1 MRGGTIHYGDLK
13 PHVAEGLIELRKR
26 IDAAK
31 IPPSK
36 LDESLNV
43 ATWNIREF
51 GRKKRLDA
59 SIVYIAEIINQ
70 FDLVALVE
78 LRDNLG
84 DLRRVMKVL
93 GQDWDVVFSDFIE
106 DDAGNEERI
115 AFLYDS
121 RMVRFTG
128 LAAEADAPRVP
139 VSHDVRS
146 RSWNT
151 KNGWRRAPY
160 MASFEAGSFDFVVIA
175 AHIRWGSGVSDR
187 RPALR
192 ALGEWVG
199 RRSKHPFATD
209 SDFILIGDFNIPSR
223 RSSAYKA
230 LIGDDAG
237 LQLPAQLAKAKGT
250 NLMKK
255 TPMTR
260 SCTTRRA
267 TGKSGSQTQAECS
280 ISIKKTG
287 RRSTP
292 SRRTGR
298 QARSDSRMSCRT
310 TCYYG
315 YSSTPTS
322 SIRSSRSSPA
332 CNPDGVE

>member
-1 MRGGTIHYGDLK
+1 VHYGNLK
-13 PHVAEGLIELRKR
+13 PYVAEGLIQLRKR
-26 IDAAK
+26 IDKAK
-31 IPPSK
+31 IPSSK

-51 GRKKRLDA
+51 GRTPRLEA

-93 GQDWDVVFSDFIE
+93 GRSWDVVFSDFIE
-106 DDAGNEERI
+106 DDGGNQERI
-115 AFLYDS
+115 AFLYDK

-139 VSHDVRS
+139 ESQEGRS
-146 RSWNT
+146 RIWNT
-151 KNGWRRAPY
+151 RDGWWRAPY

-175 AHIRWGSGVSDR
+175 AHIRWGSGVRDR
-187 RPALR
+187 TPALR

-199 RRSKHPFATD
+199 RRAKHPFATD

-230 LIGDDAG
+230 LIGTDTG
-237 LQLPAQLAKAKGT
+237 LQLPTKLANVKGT
-250 NLMKK
+250 NLSQKN
-255 TPMTR
+255 TYDQILHN
-260 SCTTRRA
+260 A
-267 TGKSGSQTQAECS
+267 TGEGQKRFTNSGGVLDFYEGDWKSLYPNASHRPRNRDRFTYELSDHLPLWIQIDTEIVDEHLRSLA
-280 ISIKKTG
+280 G
-287 RRSTP
+287 R
-292 SRRTGR
+292 
-298 QARSDSRMSCRT
+298 
-310 TCYYG
+310 
-315 YSSTPTS
+315 
-322 SIRSSRSSPA
+322 
-332 CNPDGVE
+332 

>member
-1 MRGGTIHYGDLK
+1 MHYGKLK

-26 IDAAK
+26 IDSAQ

-106 DDAGNEERI
+106 DDAGNQERI
-115 AFLYDS
+115 AFLFDS

-139 VSHDVRS
+139 VSRGGRS

-151 KNGWRRAPY
+151 KDGWWRAPY

-175 AHIRWGSGVSDR
+175 AHIRWGSGVADR

-230 LIGDDAG
+230 LVGDDTG
-237 LQLPAQLAKAKGT
+237 LQLPAKLANIKGT
-250 NLMKK
+250 NLSRKN
-255 TPMTR
+255 TYDQILHN
-260 SCTTRRA
+260 A
-267 TGKSGSQTQAECS
+267 TGDGQKRFTDSGGVLDFYRGNWKALYP
-280 ISIKKTG
+280 K
-287 RRSTP
+287 P
-292 SRRTGR
+292 SHRPSSKNRFTYEL
-298 QARSDSRMSCRT
+298 SDHLPLWLQIDT
-310 TCYYG
+310 DIVD
-315 YSSTPTS
+315 PHLQKL
-322 SIRSSRSSPA
+322 A
-332 CNPDGVE
+332 GV